1 MATRI
6 RVRRGD
12 TEVEYEG
19 SEQFLKT
26 ELASLLQAAS
36 TFPAGSDRQ
45 AGAAAA
51 DTASPEEA
59 SSRTSGRKTPTR
71 SRKTPTGK
79 SSATRASAGETS
91 GGKHAGRKASAVES
105 ASPADGRA
113 SGGPDAMTPA
123 ASPTADIAGKIGCKH
138 GTDLVLAASARLN
151 LGAGQRSF
159 SRAAL
164 LGEMKTAKAVLPA
177 GLRQELEPIPAEPD
191 QGTAA
196 QRAAPGQLRPDRAG
210 PKRAG
215 EDSGG
220 VAHRHPIASTPSS
233 RPEAPGP

>member
-36 TFPAGSDRQ
+36 TFPAGPDRQ

-51 DTASPEEA
+51 DSASPEGA

-71 SRKTPTGK
+71 SRKTPTRK
-79 SSATRASAGETS
+79 SSATRSSASETS
-91 GGKHAGRKASAVES
+91 GGNAAGRKASAVES

-113 SGGPDAMTPA
+113 SGGPDATTPA

-138 GTDLVLAASARLN
+138 GTDLVLAAAAQLN

-164 LGEMKTAKAVLPA
+164 LGEMKTARQYYQPVYGKNLSRYLRNLIKERQLNEPRSGNYALTAPA
-177 GLRQELEPIPAEPD
+177 RRELGKILAE
-191 QGTAA
+191 
-196 QRAAPGQLRPDRAG
+196 
-210 PKRAG
+210 
-215 EDSGG
+215 
-220 VAHRHPIASTPSS
+220 
-233 RPEAPGP
+233 

>member
-59 SSRTSGRKTPTR
+59 SSRTSGRKTSTR

-91 GGKHAGRKASAVES
+91 GGKHAGRKES

-151 LGAGQRSF
+151 LGAGQRAF

-164 LGEMKTAKAVLPA
+164 LGEMKTARQYYQPVYGKNLSRYLRNLIKERQLNEPRPGSYALTAPA
-177 GLRQELEPIPAEPD
+177 RRELGKILAE
-191 QGTAA
+191 
-196 QRAAPGQLRPDRAG
+196 
-210 PKRAG
+210 
-215 EDSGG
+215 
-220 VAHRHPIASTPSS
+220 
-233 RPEAPGP
+233 

>member
-6 RVRRGD
+6 RVRKGD

-59 SSRTSGRKTPTR
+59 SSRTSGRKTSTR

-113 SGGPDAMTPA
+113 SGDPDAMTPA
-123 ASPTADIAGKIGCKH
+123 ASPTADIAGKIGCTH

-164 LGEMKTAKAVLPA
+164 LGEMKTARQYYQPVYGKNLSRYLRNLIKERQLNEPRPGSYALTAPA
-177 GLRQELEPIPAEPD
+177 RRELGKILAE
-191 QGTAA
+191 
-196 QRAAPGQLRPDRAG
+196 
-210 PKRAG
+210 
-215 EDSGG
+215 
-220 VAHRHPIASTPSS
+220 
-233 RPEAPGP
+233 